1 MATATATT
9 KLSDLQLVLLA
20 TAAQRGDGSVLPPP
34 DRLGEQ
40 ATRIRRAISPLL
52 KRTLIE
58 EVPVTDAMQVWREEA
73 GDKIGLVITAAG
85 RAIVADEER
94 EEPISKKVTTD
105 VPAAARP
112 ATSATTSAAT
122 SKIATVVGLLR
133 RPDGAT
139 LAELIEA
146 TGWLPHSTRAALT
159 GLRKK
164 GHTIAKGS
172 RGDMTAYSI
181 AAAA

>member
-1 MATATATT
+1 MTTT

-20 TAAQRGDGSVLPPP
+20 TAAQRSDGSVLPPP
-34 DRLGEQ
+34 ERLGDQ

-58 EVPVTDAMQVWREEA
+58 EIAVTDTTEIWREEDGA
-73 GDKIGLVITAAG
+73 KIGLVITAAG
-85 RAIVADEER
+85 RAIIADEKDAPDEQTAPSVAEAILSTAR
-94 EEPISKKVTTD
+94 
-105 VPAAARP
+105 VP
-112 ATSATTSAAT
+112 SAPMAT
-122 SKIATVVGLLR
+122 SKIATVLDLLR
-133 RPDGAT
+133 RPEGAT
-139 LAELIEA
+139 LAEMVEA

-164 GHTIAKGS
+164 GHVLAKRS
-172 RGDMTAYSI
+172 RGDVTAYSL